1 MLSHTIQMGSA
12 TNWCPQCTAALL
24 CPSVVWYFI
33 SSSSTPVIDFIIPT
47 SSGWWSRPHWL
58 QFSSTGSDLRV
69 PSAAPPIAQRPNQ
82 GRISRNLSS
91 VLLAPPPTY
100 QPPYSALGP
109 AIQVITI
116 CNWQIGNG
124 QTTIAQT
131 GNSRPDLTQPL
142 HIKQPPL
149 EAPVEFLVLKSQISN
164 YRTGWITDRPH
175 FNLSTASPRYLPKRL
190 GIILSAVC
198 LS

>member
-33 SSSSTPVIDFIIPT
+33 SSSSTPVIDFIIPM
-47 SSGWWSRPHWL
+47 SSGWWSRPHPL

-91 VLLAPPPTY
+91 PYIETSHLATSILCFGTRYSGDYYLQLANWKWTNYDCPTWEFKTRPHATFPY
-100 QPPYSALGP
+100 NTTSEVNISPKISISAQPLKMALHKNP
-109 AIQVITI
+109 AMH
-116 CNWQIGNG
+116 GSR
-124 QTTIAQT
+124 IA
-131 GNSRPDLTQPL
+131 SRPTFSSPGT
-142 HIKQPPL
+142 
-149 EAPVEFLVLKSQISN
+149 PVAK
-164 YRTGWITDRPH
+164 TRP
-175 FNLSTASPRYLPKRL
+175 
-190 GIILSAVC
+190 
-198 LS
+198 